1 MRNYYLTL
9 LLICICGLCF
19 AQQQTNDTVTKNPPN
34 KEWNFNNLDGWKYGH
49 PENGEQLCR
58 ADAGAAFQRRRH
70 QDPAGAGA
78 AIREILYRT
87 AADAVRQ

>member
-1 MRNYYLTL
+1 MQHRAH
-9 LLICICGLCF
+9 G
-19 AQQQTNDTVTKNPPN
+19 A
-34 KEWNFNNLDGWKYGH
+34 DGWKYGH

-87 AADAVRQ
+87 AADALRQ